1 MLSLEEILF
10 SQGFGSRRECRALVY
25 AGRVRAAGALQE
37 DPDAE
42 LEEAGLV
49 FEVDGVKWPYFEKA
63 IVAMNKPAGYEC
75 SMKPLH
81 HPGVMTLLPPPL
93 RVRGLQ
99 PVGRL
104 DEDTTGLLILTDD
117 GALNHRLIH
126 PKRHVKKTYE
136 AVLKHPGT
144 QKMVDALLAG
154 VMLNDEPRP
163 VAAVSARLLSE
174 KTLEIVLEQGKY
186 HQVKRMVAAAGNRV
200 EDLRRV
206 QFGAFRLPETLEL
219 GKWVFV
225 PSASEITGA
234 R

>member
-10 SQGFGSRRECRALVY
+10 SQGFGSRRECMALVY
-25 AGRVRAAGALQE
+25 AGRVRVAGAVQD
-37 DPDAE
+37 DPEAQFPE
-42 LEEAGLV
+42 EGLE

-104 DEDTTGLLILTDD
+104 DEDTTGLLIFTDD

-136 AVLKHPGT
+136 AVLKHPAT
-144 QKMVDALLAG
+144 DALAEVLVKG
-154 VMLNDEPRP
+154 VQLVDEPRP
-163 VAAVSARLLSE
+163 VAAVSARLLDE
-174 KTLEIVLEQGKY
+174 RTLEIVLEQGKY

-200 EDLRRV
+200 ESLRRV
-206 QFGAFRLPETLEL
+206 QFGALRLPETLEL
-219 GKWVFV
+219 GKWIFIN
-225 PSASEITGA
+225 SASEITGS